1 MKFPNVKAMSLTN
14 KSYQLPLDLD
24 GELNLVIVAFK
35 QWQQSWVETWIPSLQ
50 SLAYQHQQLRVYEMP
65 TMSRFNGIYRFM
77 IDNGMRGGIPD
88 KAVRAATLCAYIDI
102 PPFAQALQ
110 LPSYD
115 SIYLFLL
122 DRSGEIHWRGQG
134 RFDPQQ
140 LADLAAV
147 LDQVTATNTAA
158 VDIS

>member
-1 MKFPNVKAMSLTN
+1 
-14 KSYQLPLDLD
+14 
-24 GELNLVIVAFK
+24 
-35 QWQQSWVETWIPSLQ
+35 
-50 SLAYQHQQLRVYEMP
+50 
-65 TMSRFNGIYRFM
+65 M

-115 SIYLFLL
+115 TIYLFLL

-147 LDQVTATNTAA
+147 LDQVTASTATSA
-158 VDIS
+158 